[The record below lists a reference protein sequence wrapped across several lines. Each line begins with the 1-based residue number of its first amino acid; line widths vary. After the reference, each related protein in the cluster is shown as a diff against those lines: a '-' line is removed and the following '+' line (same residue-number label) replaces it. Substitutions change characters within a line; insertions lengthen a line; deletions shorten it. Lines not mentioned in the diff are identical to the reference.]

1 MLSKPG
7 VSELTGKVG
16 NRYEV
21 ALAVAKRAREIAD
34 ERLESGDET
43 ITDPV
48 DVASVEIDEG
58 VVTISKESLDIK
70 DELVDEIVDAETIST
85 KIRSKKKAEELSKIA
100 EGLVEDL
107 KIDDEDAYIEDEE
120 DVDYEAEVDEAD
132 EEEEE

>member
-107 KIDDEDAYIEDEE
+107 KTDDEDAYIEDEE